1 MTTGCSKCFQLSSAI
16 SFQLSISLVLSF
28 HFSLTRYQN
37 IPQQIDHQDISPQI
51 ACNAMH
57 SCLNYLIQS
66 LNYAAQNGRK
76 DMLRM

>member
-1 MTTGCSKCFQLSSAI
+1 MMPGCSKCFQLSSAI
-16 SFQLSISLVLSF
+16 SFQLSISFMLSF

-37 IPQQIDHQDISPQI
+37 IPQQIDHQDISLEI
-51 ACNAMH
+51 TCNAMH

-66 LNYAAQNGRK
+66 LNYSAQNGRK